1 MDVITLVKA
10 RRVVVQSG
18 EGEWWSRWGDTNTEM
33 IRKYAG
39 YGGGGQV
46 KAKLRL
52 CITYYHDVISLNF
65 YLNLNLIFTWT
76 SILKLQCTK
85 EIEISTKL
93 ENFRKWKWKWFFTS
107 LKGVENAMHSSS
119 LGSLFSLGKCN
130 SYPYRF
136 NILYKKE
143 EGGGACTLSFNPSPY
158 MSLDIGIGKLDFLA
172 SVCST

>member
-1 MDVITLVKA
+1 
-10 RRVVVQSG
+10 
-18 EGEWWSRWGDTNTEM
+18 M

-39 YGGGGQV
+39 YGGGEV

-107 LKGVENAMHSSS
+107 LKGVEKCNAFFFPG
-119 LGSLFSLGKCN
+119 LTVSLGKCN
-130 SYPYRF
+130 LYPYRF

-158 MSLDIGIGKLDFLA
+158 MPLDIGIRKLDFLA